1 MKKILVSVLAVAA
14 MVACSTEHTV
24 VKVENN
30 EAIGFD
36 TFVDKT
42 TRAEDITTTNIANFG
57 VYASVTNSDE
67 QSSLIL
73 TNEKVTKNGDVW
85 GYTNTQYWV
94 PGNSYNF
101 TAIAPFE
108 GRHWTY
114 TTDTQAQYGV
124 INFKNNLE
132 NAKGEQDL
140 VFASAERA
148 NVAAGAQTKVS
159 LTFSHLLSK
168 VAFKF
173 TNGYTEA
180 SNMTL
185 EVYGIKINNAVAEA
199 EVAVENGAV
208 KEWAQVGDTTFVRE
222 FGKQEAK
229 NAILAATDA
238 YTTEHHYLLPI
249 AQQYSITFTIDLYQA
264 GVKVGQYEHTITP
277 DIAFA
282 KGGNYCISATLNE
295 KNTGDTAFEA
305 IEFTVEGVNEWVD
318 NGSVALTTV
327 EVASAKELAEAVA
340 LGQNVVLADDITL
353 TETLV
358 VNPISAT
365 RAAANH
371 EMVLDLNGKT
381 LTNAV
386 DNTATDVIVV
396 SEGATLT
403 INGEGTVEA
412 VTGNDGYAVIAE
424 GTVIINGGTFKSGI
438 DENDEPNAV
447 VYARGNGQ
455 VYVNGGNFPNDNSSK
470 FVLNKKDADRAT
482 TVIEVRGGKFGAF
495 NPADNAAETAGTNFV
510 AEGYGSYELEENVWT
525 VVSKTT
531 AIEVASEAALWDVA
545 EQGGNA
551 VLAKD
556 IVLSGCV
563 DICGDVTLNLN
574 GKTLTVP
581 ATAAGYKDVF
591 YAYSTANV
599 TINGEGS
606 LIAEDGYAVWAAGN
620 SNVVINGGYYF
631 SPVSAVYAY
640 KNAAVA
646 INGGTF
652 KVDGTNNADG
662 DCGQVYTL
670 NLHDNYRETSSI
682 SVNGGK
688 YYNFN
693 PADNAAEGE
702 HTNFVTAGK
711 VVEQNGDWYI
721 VK

>member
-42 TRAEDITTTNIANFG
+42 TRAEDITTANIANFG
-57 VYASVTNSDE
+57 VYASVTNSQDA
-67 QSSLIL
+67 SALIL

-85 GYTNTQYWV
+85 GYTNTQHWV

-114 TTDTQAQYGV
+114 TTGTQAQNGV

-132 NAKGEQDL
+132 NAAGEQDL
-140 VFASAERA
+140 VFAYAERA
-148 NVAAGAQTKVS
+148 NVAAGAQTKVG

-173 TNGYTEA
+173 TNGYA
-180 SNMTL
+180 ANDNMTL

-199 EVAVENGAV
+199 KVAVVDGAV
-208 KEWAQVGDTTFVRE
+208 KEWEQTNTATFERT
-222 FGKQEAK
+222 FGKQTAEG
-229 NAILAATDA
+229 AILAATDA

-264 GVKVGQYEHTITP
+264 GVKVGQYVHTITP
-277 DIAFA
+277 EIAFA

-581 ATAAGYKDVF
+581 ATATGYKDVF

-670 NLHDNYRETSSI
+670 NLHDSYRETSSI

-693 PADNAAEGE
+693 PANNYAEGAN
-702 HTNFVTAGK
+702 TNFVADGK
-711 VVEQNGDWYI
+711 TVEQNGDWYI

>member
-1 MKKILVSVLAVAA
+1 
-14 MVACSTEHTV
+14 
-24 VKVENN
+24 
-30 EAIGFD
+30 
-36 TFVDKT
+36 
-42 TRAEDITTTNIANFG
+42 
-57 VYASVTNSDE
+57 
-67 QSSLIL
+67 
-73 TNEKVTKNGDVW
+73 
-85 GYTNTQYWV
+85 
-94 PGNSYNF
+94 
-101 TAIAPFE
+101 
-108 GRHWTY
+108 
-114 TTDTQAQYGV
+114 
-124 INFKNNLE
+124 
-132 NAKGEQDL
+132 
-140 VFASAERA
+140 
-148 NVAAGAQTKVS
+148 
-159 LTFSHLLSK
+159 
-168 VAFKF
+168 
-173 TNGYTEA
+173 
-180 SNMTL
+180 MTL